1 MLRPGNIG
9 CEKMFGRLKAFAVQ
23 RAVLVMLVCCGV
35 VGLGEAGNALAEVV
49 VAKVSLKQQR
59 MRVFINGK
67 RKFTWRVSTGKKG
80 WETRRARYKPFALT
94 PYYYS
99 DKWKMKLPF
108 LVSISDD
115 GIAIHGTT
123 RTSRLGRPVS
133 HGCIRLSIPNAKVF
147 YNLVSKHG
155 MWNTEVIVS
164 R

>member
-1 MLRPGNIG
+1 MRRTGN
-9 CEKMFGRLKAFAVQ
+9 
-23 RAVLVMLVCCGV
+23 VLVEKVCNWLANFAAARATLLLLICCGLIGIGGV
-35 VGLGEAGNALAEVV
+35 VEASAETI

-59 MRVFINGK
+59 MRVYINGK

-80 WETRRARYKPFALT
+80 WETRRDRYTPFALT

-115 GIAIHGTT
+115 GTAIHGTT
-123 RTSRLGRPVS
+123 LTSRLGRPAS
-133 HGCIRLSIPNAKVF
+133 HGCIRLSIPNAKKF
-147 YNLVSKHG
+147 YELVSAHG
-155 MWNTEVIVS
+155 MWNTEVIVT